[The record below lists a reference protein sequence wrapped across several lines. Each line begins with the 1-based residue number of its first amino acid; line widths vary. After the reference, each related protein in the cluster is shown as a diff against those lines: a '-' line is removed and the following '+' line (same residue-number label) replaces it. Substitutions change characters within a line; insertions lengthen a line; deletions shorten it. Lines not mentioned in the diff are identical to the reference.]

1 MTDRAAVRRVFRV
14 VNGGTPTSDEANWGG
29 GLAWATPA
37 DLASV
42 HGQRIY
48 GTQRSLTERGL
59 LGSGRVPA
67 GSLILSTRAPIGY
80 VAETTLPTAFNQGCR
95 GLQALRPVDIRYFRY
110 QFASLASDMHALGQ
124 GSTFQEL
131 STESLSAIRLACP
144 PELEQRAIADFL
156 DDETVRIDALIA
168 AKRRMLSV
176 LEERRRNSLLN
187 ALRDRGLDVPRDG
200 LLSLDWSV
208 PPTWRVVRLS
218 QVLVQ
223 LTNGYVG
230 PTRDILVDE
239 GVRYVQSLHIK
250 GGKIDFDRSPYFV
263 QRSWHDERP
272 RIHLRPD
279 DVLVVQTGDI
289 GQVAVV
295 PNDFGEAS
303 CHALQILRAR
313 RDMVSGEFLGGYLR
327 SPIGYQSLLSMAT
340 GALHPH
346 LEGSIRAIP
355 VILPPLSVQVEVLR
369 EVAEASASMD
379 RVTSLLAR
387 QIDLLVERRQA
398 LITSAV
404 TGELEIPGVAA

>member
-1 MTDRAAVRRVFRV
+1 
-14 VNGGTPTSDEANWGG
+14 
-29 GLAWATPA
+29 
-37 DLASV
+37 
-42 HGQRIY
+42 
-48 GTQRSLTERGL
+48 
-59 LGSGRVPA
+59 
-67 GSLILSTRAPIGY
+67 
-80 VAETTLPTAFNQGCR
+80 
-95 GLQALRPVDIRYFRY
+95 VDIRYFRY